1 MQISHPDLSEL
12 QKLLLQPAQL
22 DTKCDAVC
30 RHQSIQAFARLES
43 FYNEICTRLQD
54 HDLKDSLCRQ
64 VFDVSRSHVWHVLS
78 GVMRRCAG
86 DEEVAERGG
95 RVLKLWF
102 KLCGTAAAPIL
113 PEICQLL
120 NQVFSPS
127 TAFEICPRCPR
138 FVFTPFFSSVQCF
151 REAGRSGSVFVWLSN
166 TIMAQFSKLP
176 EHALEVYD
184 LHQSIVSSVY
194 ELLPSD
200 AQAKELCCAMVLEVL
215 DIESRCLRRFPQECN
230 AATFQL
236 SLRLALVSSAHKHSL
251 LVREC
256 IVTHVQDSLSS
267 CNSMILDGTLYF
279 VTTCLLLPSLSHN
292 LVQSYGIQILTA
304 VLPRIMRIQHA
315 PPSPPSA
322 AYPVKFL
329 ERVASL
335 LQRMFAVDS
344 DGVSKM
350 AMDIVSQVNCQCLSG
365 KMHPCGC

>member
-1 MQISHPDLSEL
+1 MYSLLLPNLHEIASLNPNCAVALLCLFTCDAVFEQLVAHVLEPSAHHCASAIFSFVQSTFIPDMQHLQLQSTMALANLASHFPRHLAPHMQLLSSQASFDCAQSLTFTSSSIRGNFLEALYLIACELPVDIMVGSLVQISHPDLSEL

-22 DTKCDAVC
+22 DTKCNAAC
-30 RHQSIQAFARLES
+30 RHQSIEAFARIES

-86 DEEVAERGG
+86 DEEVAEGGG

-113 PEICQLL
+113 PEISQLL

-127 TAFEICPRCPR
+127 TSFEIWPRCPR

-184 LHQSIVSSVY
+184 LHQSIVSRVY
-194 ELLPSD
+194 ELLP
-200 AQAKELCCAMVLEVL
+200 
-215 DIESRCLRRFPQECN
+215 
-230 AATFQL
+230 
-236 SLRLALVSSAHKHSL
+236 
-251 LVREC
+251 
-256 IVTHVQDSLSS
+256 
-267 CNSMILDGTLYF
+267 
-279 VTTCLLLPSLSHN
+279 
-292 LVQSYGIQILTA
+292 
-304 VLPRIMRIQHA
+304 
-315 PPSPPSA
+315 
-322 AYPVKFL
+322 
-329 ERVASL
+329 
-335 LQRMFAVDS
+335 
-344 DGVSKM
+344 
-350 AMDIVSQVNCQCLSG
+350 
-365 KMHPCGC
+365 